1 LKSCNLWTMRILHI
15 SSAVD
20 FGGGE
25 KHIVDLGRALTT
37 RGHVVYLALRP
48 TNKWQARVDYIK
60 PEKILHVSMRNSFG
74 VFSAKRIA
82 DFVKENEIDIVHAHV
97 ARDYIP
103 ASIACIAA
111 KRAKFV
117 ITRHVMFPL
126 KPFNRFALKNLSRAI
141 GVSPAVGNALKQVF
155 PPEKIRVIPNG
166 IDFDGSDEDQCLKR
180 RREFREFHS
189 IPLEALLVG
198 SVGQL
203 IPLKGQRDLVLAA
216 AEVVKHVPNARFVI
230 VGKDYTVD
238 KKFRQEL
245 RRLAKV
251 SGLDEHILWLDWTD
265 DLQTL
270 LAAIDLYISPSHS
283 ESFGL
288 ATLEAMAAGL
298 PVVATE
304 TDGSLEL
311 LQRKE
316 TLVPVGEPV
325 RLAERMSELLK
336 DAASRRSLGDE
347 LRQRA
352 NDNYSVENMVD
363 RLESLYQEILQAE

>member
-1 LKSCNLWTMRILHI
+1 MRIMHI

-25 KHIVDLGRALTT
+25 KHIVDLARELTA
-37 RGHVVYLALRP
+37 RGHEVFLGLRP
-48 TNKWQARVDYIK
+48 TNKWQSRIDYLDRDR
-60 PEKILHVSMRNSFG
+60 ILHVSIRNSFG
-74 VFSAKRIA
+74 VFSAKRIS

-141 GVSPAVGNALKQVF
+141 GVSPAVGQALQNVF
-155 PPEKIRVIPNG
+155 PKEKICIIPNG
-166 IDFDGSDEDQCLKR
+166 IEMAIDNSGSRQKR

-189 IPLEALLVG
+189 IAEDVPLVG
-198 SVGQL
+198 TVGQL
-203 IPLKGQRDLVLAA
+203 VPLKGQRDLVLAA
-216 AEVVKHVPNARFVI
+216 AEVIKELPNAHFLI
-230 VGKDYTVD
+230 VGQDNTID

-245 RRLAKV
+245 RRLTKIMEIE
-251 SGLDEHILWLDWTD
+251 DRFHWLDWAD
-265 DLQTL
+265 DLPSL
-270 LAAIDLYISPSHS
+270 LAAIDLYVSPSHS
-283 ESFGL
+283 ESFGI

-298 PVVATE
+298 PVVATR

-311 LQRKE
+311 LRRKE
-316 TLVPVGEPV
+316 LLVPFGDPV
-325 RLAERMSELLK
+325 ALAKRITVLLK
-336 DAASRRSLGDE
+336 DGTERQALADE
-347 LRQRA
+347 LQQRA
-352 NDNYSVENMVD
+352 NENYSLNTMVD
-363 RLESLYQEILQAE
+363 RLEDLYREILGTE

>member
-1 LKSCNLWTMRILHI
+1 MRILHI

-25 KHIVDLGRALTT
+25 KHIVDLGRALAM
-37 RGHVVYLALRP
+37 RGHDVYLALRP
-48 TNKWQARVDYIK
+48 TNKWQARVDYLK
-60 PEKILHVSMRNSFG
+60 PEKILHVSIRNSFG

-103 ASIACIAA
+103 ASIACVAA
-111 KRAKFV
+111 KRVKFV

-155 PPEKIRVIPNG
+155 PHDKIRVIPNG
-166 IDFDGSDEDQCLKR
+166 IDFDDSDEDQRLKR
-180 RREFREFHS
+180 RHEFREFHS
-189 IPLEALLVG
+189 IPSEALLIG

-216 AEVVKHVPNARFVI
+216 AEVVKEVPNAQFVI
-230 VGKDYTVD
+230 VGKDHTVD

-251 SGLDEHILWLDWTD
+251 SGLDQHILWLDWTD

-270 LAAIDLYISPSHS
+270 FAAIDLYVSPSHS

-298 PVVATE
+298 PIVATD

-316 TLVPVGEPV
+316 ILVPFGDAV
-325 RLAERMSELLK
+325 RLARRMAELLK
-336 DAASRRSLGDE
+336 DEASRRLLGDE

-352 NDNYSVENMVD
+352 NENYSLENMVD
-363 RLESLYQEILQAE
+363 RLEELYREILQAE

>member
-1 LKSCNLWTMRILHI
+1 MRILHV

-25 KHIVDLGRALTT
+25 KHIVDLSRALTA
-37 RGHVVYLALRP
+37 RGHDVYLALRP
-48 TNKWQARVDYIK
+48 TNKWQARVDYLEQ
-60 PEKILHVSMRNSFG
+60 EKILHVSIRNSFG

-117 ITRHVMFPL
+117 VTRHVMFPL

-155 PPEKIRVIPNG
+155 PNEKIRVIPNG
-166 IDFDGSDEDQCLKR
+166 INFDSTDEAQRLKQR
-180 RREFREFHS
+180 LEFREFHS
-189 IPLEALLVG
+189 IPPEALLVG

-216 AEVVKHVPNARFVI
+216 AEVVKVVPAARFVI
-230 VGKDYTVD
+230 VGKDHAVD

-270 LAAIDLYISPSHS
+270 FAAIDLYVSPSHS

-311 LQRKE
+311 LERKE
-316 TLVPVGEPV
+316 TLVPFGEPV
-325 RLAERMSELLK
+325 RLAERMSNLLN
-336 DAASRRSLGDE
+336 DESSRRLLGDE

-352 NDNYSVENMVD
+352 NENYSIEKMVD
-363 RLESLYQEILQAE
+363 RLESLYQEILKGEQFQR